1 MDRGRRRVKMKNKN
15 KLHILEN
22 SSIYVAAMILF
33 TIIIAFIRPI
43 AVIPAVV
50 IIVLAVIISSRMP
63 ARRNLAMNDYFEDM
77 AKEMDENIAAS
88 VIYSPYPLCTMDTYG
103 HIIWMNHAFKEIFLH
118 GERNDTMDIYDLT
131 GVKIHEF
138 TNEELKDKT
147 ITVASIN
154 RSFKVQMT
162 SGKHWGMDTC
172 DGVKSAM
179 CMLHWIETTAS
190 EELRRMYREAWPCI
204 ALISIDNLDDIIAN
218 AQDDKKATIAGDI
231 EKLVRQ
237 WALKCQAAVIKRSQS
252 SFVMFMDERNL
263 QNSEANKFPVLDD
276 VRTLDTGTDIPA
288 SLSIGIGANGKTIAQ
303 TEEFAEAAMDLS
315 QGRGGDQVVV
325 RRGTEVNYY
334 GGRLQTVEKRNKGK
348 SRIVA
353 LALSQLID
361 QSPRIFVM
369 GHKLPDMDSLGAA
382 LGVARFAKNRG
393 KEVNIVIDTWD
404 AVDMMYERALAEG
417 EYNFIRSDYA
427 KLIIKNDDLLI
438 VVDNH
443 KPSISECGELTER
456 VDRIVIIDHH
466 RRGEEMIANPT
477 LTYIEPY
484 ASSTSELVAEM
495 LQYANTAK
503 KEITHFEAEAL
514 LAGIA
519 VDTKN
524 YTIKTGVR
532 TFEAATWLRRMGADP
547 TIVRQFFQTDIDIFR
562 DRAQIIAQAKRLPG
576 DIAISYSRG
585 PKKNISVLISMAADE
600 LLNIR
605 GMRAS
610 FVVGESD
617 RGGLRVSARSLGDIN
632 VQMIMEDIGGGGNLT
647 TAGAQLDMDLDD
659 ALRLLEK
666 VVLEHT
672 AERLQKEKAHKEKSA
687 KENGGKDNKD

>member
-1 MDRGRRRVKMKNKN
+1 MKNKN

>member
-1 MDRGRRRVKMKNKN
+1 MKNKN

-218 AQDDKKATIAGDI
+218 AQDYKKATIAGDI

-325 RRGTEVNYY
+325 RRGAEVNYY

>member
-1 MDRGRRRVKMKNKN
+1 MKNKN

-103 HIIWMNHAFKEIFLH
+103 HIIWMNHVFKEIFLH

-672 AERLQKEKAHKEKSA
+672 AERLQKEKAHKEKST

>member
-1 MDRGRRRVKMKNKN
+1 MKSKLNK
-15 KLHILEN
+15 
-22 SSIYVAAMILF
+22 SIFDQDSKIYIAAMLLFIIVIGILSPY
-33 TIIIAFIRPI
+33 TA
-43 AVIPAVV
+43 IPAIVV
-50 IIVLAVIISSRMP
+50 MVVAILI
-63 ARRNLAMNDYFEDM
+63 ARRFHSYKSAQFNDYFEDL
-77 AKEMDENIAAS
+77 ASEMDETIAAS
-88 VIYSPYPLCTMDTYG
+88 VIYSPYPLCTIDVKG
-103 HIIWMNHAFKEIFLH
+103 NIIWTNNEFREVFMH
-118 GERNDTMDIYDLT
+118 GQLNDIGDIHDLT
-131 GVKIHEF
+131 GMRLHELS
-138 TNEELKDKT
+138 NEELKDKT

-162 SGKHWGMDTC
+162 SGKQWRDDCNDSEDCCVRMVHWMENTLS
-172 DGVKSAM
+172 V
-179 CMLHWIETTAS
+179 
-190 EELRRMYREAWPCI
+190 ELQKMYNEAWPCI

-218 AQDDKKATIAGDI
+218 AQDEKKSTITGDI
-231 EKLVRQ
+231 EKIVRQ
-237 WALKCQAAVIKRSQS
+237 WGVKCQGAVIKRSKN
-252 SFVMFMDERNL
+252 SFVMFMDDRNL
-263 QNSEANKFPVLDD
+263 ENNEANKFPVLDD
-276 VRTLDTGTDIPA
+276 VRAIDTGTDIPA
-288 SLSIGIGANGKTIAQ
+288 SLSVGIGANGKTISQ
-303 TEEFAEAAMDLS
+303 TEEYAEAAMDLS

-353 LALSQLID
+353 LALRQLID
-361 QSPRIFVM
+361 QSSRVFVM
-369 GHKLPDMDSLGAA
+369 GHKLPDMDSLGSA

-404 AVDMMYERALAEG
+404 AVDMMYEKALSEDQ
-417 EYNFIRSDYA
+417 YNFIRSDYA

-477 LTYIEPY
+477 LTHIEPY

-495 LQYANTAK
+495 LQYASTEK
-503 KEITHFEAEAL
+503 KDITRFEAEAM

-547 TIVRQFFQTDIDIFR
+547 TAVRQFFQTDIDIFR
-562 DRAQIIAQAKRLPG
+562 NKAQIIAQAKRLPG
-576 DIAISYSRG
+576 NIALSYSKG

-600 LLNIR
+600 LLNVR
-605 GMRAS
+605 GVKAS
-610 FVVGESD
+610 FVIGESD
-617 RGGLRVSARSLGDIN
+617 QGGLRISARSLGDIN
-632 VQMIMEDIGGGGNLT
+632 VQMIMEKIGGGGNLT
-647 TAGAQLDMDLDD
+647 TAGAQLNMELND
-659 ALRLLEK
+659 ALSMMER
-666 VVLEHT
+666 VVMEST
-672 AERLQKEKAHKEKSA
+672 KIKSVKSKNNREGKDKKESKEKKMKE
-687 KENGGKDNKD
+687 D

>member
-1 MDRGRRRVKMKNKN
+1 MKNKN

-353 LALSQLID
+353 LALSQRID

-672 AERLQKEKAHKEKSA
+672 AERLQKEKAHKEKST

>member
-1 MDRGRRRVKMKNKN
+1 MKNKN

-687 KENGGKDNKD
+687 KETGGKDNKD

>member
-1 MDRGRRRVKMKNKN
+1 MKNKN

-617 RGGLRVSARSLGDIN
+617 HGGLRVSARSLGDIN

>member
-1 MDRGRRRVKMKNKN
+1 MKNKN

-672 AERLQKEKAHKEKSA
+672 AERLQKEKAHKEKST

>member
-218 AQDDKKATIAGDI
+218 AQDYKKATIAGDI

-237 WALKCQAAVIKRSQS
+237 WALKCQAAVIKRSKS

-334 GGRLQTVEKRNKGK
+334 GGRLQTVEKHNKGK

-466 RRGEEMIANPT
+466 IRGEEMIANPT